1 MAEILLVSGWTLLRR
16 VREYG
21 IENQTGFSSIT
32 DDDLDNIIR
41 DFKIN
46 HGNFC
51 GRSMIL
57 GHLSSIALRVQQQ
70 RVSKTLVRVDP
81 VNSRLRWACL
91 VQRRKYSVPG
101 PNSSWHIDGHHSL
114 MQWGFVIH
122 GAIDGHSRLTV
133 YLRCATNNKKETV
146 LELFYTAINQYDVP
160 SRLRSDK
167 GKLFLI

>member
-1 MAEILLVSGWTLLRR
+1 MAEILLVSRWTLLRR

-57 GHLSSIALRVQQQ
+57 GHLSSIGLRVQQQ
-70 RVSKTLVRVDP
+70 RVSKAIVRVDP

-101 PNSSWHIDGHHSL
+101 PNSLWHIDGHHSL

-122 GAIDGHSRLTV
+122 GAIDGHSRLIV

-146 LELFYTAINQYDVP
+146 LELFDTAINQYGVP